1 MARADPALSPE
12 DVIAFGQA
20 WRRLKAREAAGPA
33 ERLLAFLEQYRG
45 LAPRKPKP
53 SRDGRLDGLDTRLA
67 AAVAAMAR
75 PIAEARASGAFAN
88 LWSVAGL
95 RRDEVRTASVLGWL
109 LDPRGSHGRGHA
121 FAGALWSA
129 AGGEALGFDL
139 SGLRRATTEACPLG
153 DQSNRVDIALEGD
166 DFLVFVE
173 VKVDAGL
180 QPDQLERYAGA
191 ATTSAAIRGKPHSA
205 VVFLAPWKADLP
217 GGCVHVTWRDVART
231 IRKACSAPSQATF
244 IDQAALQ
251 FAAHVE
257 KLH

>member
-1 MARADPALSPE
+1 MAGRDPAQVAE
-12 DVIAFGQA
+12 GVVAFSQSWLA
-20 WRRLKAREAAGPA
+20 LRAREAAGPA
-33 ERLLAFLEQYRG
+33 ERLLAFLERYRA
-45 LAPRKPKP
+45 LAPRKAGP
-53 SRDGRLDGLDTRLA
+53 RHDDRLHGLDARLPVAIA
-67 AAVAAMAR
+67 AIAT
-75 PIAEARASGAFAN
+75 PIADARASGAFAN
-88 LWSVAGL
+88 VWSVAGL

-109 LDPRGSHGRGHA
+109 LDPRGSHGRGTA

-139 SGLRRATTEACPLG
+139 SRLRRATTEVCPLG

-173 VKVDAGL
+173 VKLDAGL
-180 QPDQLERYAGA
+180 QPDQLQRYAVA
-191 ATTSAAIRGKPHSA
+191 ATNAAALRGKPHAA
-205 VVFLAPWKADLP
+205 VIYLAPWKAPLP
-217 GGCVHVTWRDVART
+217 AGCVHVTWRDVARA
-231 IRKACSAPSQATF
+231 IRKACPAPSQATF